1 MSASAGGGVP
11 RDRDEELE
19 EEEDLEGEYDEEDDG
34 NNSDSEAFM
43 SARDNTSDW
52 YQEMRRMGHSAESP
66 MGTARSTEQFW
77 TPRDVATEG
86 PTVAECEAANTF
98 RPNLMPKEF
107 EKIFSK
113 TRNGR
118 YKEVE
123 SLMEKGAPIDAQD
136 PFGNTVLHTA
146 CQNGNKRILK
156 ACLRRGVD
164 TNAQNI
170 KGHTALHYC
179 FAYGYVELAEYLVEK
194 GHADPTIRNNFG
206 LTAQE
211 GLGVKAGPS

>member
-123 SLMEKGAPIDAQD
+123 SLMEKGEWAPAGGGGCGLSPWFRAMSGASQAT
-136 PFGNTVLHTA
+136 PA
-146 CQNGNKRILK
+146 W
-156 ACLRRGVD
+156 RGR
-164 TNAQNI
+164 A
-170 KGHTALHYC
+170 
-179 FAYGYVELAEYLVEK
+179 
-194 GHADPTIRNNFG
+194 HASS
-206 LTAQE
+206 
-211 GLGVKAGPS
+211 LGCPVGSRASQAVPWR